1 MAAGIES
8 ESIETRLVHVRR
20 YSARQRAKMEWP
32 GVIGTLVWRGSVLH
46 ELWPLLRFGELV
58 QLGKGAA
65 LGFSRYVLH
74 TDERGSADLPS
85 IGAIS

>member
-8 ESIETRLVHVRR
+8 ESIETQLVHVRR
-20 YSARQRAKMEWP
+20 YSARQKAKMEWP

-65 LGFSRYVLH
+65 LGFGRYVLH
-74 TDERGSADLPS
+74 TDQRASADLPPDS
-85 IGAIS
+85 PLS